1 MGAIG
6 GIIASGMKSPQELAD
21 KLARQW
27 LDTDLR
33 ETRLLLPASAFPISL
48 PIGKPSPSLVASDL
62 MRVKQHIEAWKAV
75 SVGHIR
81 FEEIAYRATAGGVEM
96 PIAWEIRNPDEWIQ
110 ASASQTL
117 RNEFTHLSAI
127 IVETHEQF
135 HRILIRQR
143 FLSRGT
149 AVAEVVQASK
159 LALALEPGC
168 ARGKPLRTLSLE
180 GIDTKFF
187 ERNQRLI
194 TALLDV
200 RFDGEAGEAGLI
212 SFLDAA
218 PEGEHWLLVVD
229 LDGSQLP
236 FRRLRITSQEL
247 QSTELPAD
255 RVIIV
260 ENERCLH
267 QLPETPNT
275 IAVLGCGDLTWTQA
289 TWLQDKR
296 VAYWGDIDTWG
307 LALLAKAR
315 TNIPN
320 LLPLLMTEAVFK
332 SHRESSVPEP
342 VHANPAQSPYL
353 TQGEQSLFHLLLTE
367 DRGRLEQ
374 EFLPIPLVHKAIL
387 DWAKQD

>member
-1 MGAIG
+1 
-6 GIIASGMKSPQELAD
+6 MKSPRELAD

-27 LDTDLR
+27 QDTDLR
-33 ETRLLLPASAFPISL
+33 ESRLLTPESAFPFTL

-62 MRVKQHIEAWKAV
+62 TRVKQHIESWRSV
-75 SVGHIR
+75 TVGHIN
-81 FEEIAYRATAGGVEM
+81 FKEVSYRATAGGVGI
-96 PIAWEIRNPDEWIQ
+96 PIGWEIRNPDEWIQ

-117 RNEFTHLSAI
+117 RNEFTHLSAMI
-127 IVETHEQF
+127 AETHEQF

-143 FLSRGT
+143 SLSRGT

-159 LALALEPGC
+159 LALALEPGY

-200 RFDGEAGEAGLI
+200 RFDGEVGEAGLI

-229 LDGSQLP
+229 LNGSQLP
-236 FRRLRITSQEL
+236 FRRLRITTQEL

-255 RVIIV
+255 RIIIV

-275 IAVLGCGDLTWTQA
+275 IAVLGCGFDLTWTQA

-315 TNIPN
+315 TNIPS

-342 VHANPAQSPYL
+342 VHANSDPSRNL
-353 TQGEQSLFHLLLTE
+353 TPEEHSLFHLLRTE
-367 DRGRLEQ
+367 ERGRLEQ

-387 DWAKQD
+387 DWAQQEWV